1 MFKYSEWKMACLQ
14 VVFGA
19 TKATTFFSW
28 DQKKNDC
35 MHCCVYP
42 KPSPRTNIES
52 LVFLM
57 PLTMPLIYKFS
68 NECFKKRNLCKC
80 RYKL

>member
-19 TKATTFFSW
+19 TKATTFFSC
-28 DQKKNDC
+28 DKKINDC

-42 KPSPRTNIES
+42 NPSALSPKLN
-52 LVFLM
+52 
-57 PLTMPLIYKFS
+57 PLCS
-68 NECFKKRNLCKC
+68 
-80 RYKL
+80 